1 MMSYIA
7 LYREWRPTRFSD
19 VVEQEH
25 VVKALRYSVST
36 GRIAHAYLF
45 CGTRG
50 TGKTTMAHILS
61 RAVNCLDPQD
71 GEPCNQCEICREIL
85 SGSCVDVLEIDAA
98 SNNSVDNVRSIR
110 DEVIYAPTKA
120 RKKVY
125 IIDEVHMLSTGAF
138 NALLKTLEEPP
149 EHVIF
154 ILATTEPHKLPATI
168 LSRCQRFDF
177 RRISRDSIAKHLS
190 VIASANGTELEPNA
204 AKLIA
209 RMSDGAMR
217 DAISLLDQCMSLGKK
232 SIKYEDVLS
241 VVGVVNDE
249 FMAKFID
256 SMLARNVQDILRNVS
271 MLIAE
276 GRDIAH
282 FTSDLVVYFR
292 NLLICKSTGGNC
304 DDLID
309 VPAEVLKTMKQQAE
323 KLALE
328 EIMYHIRELSAL
340 EYNLKYA
347 ANPRVLL
354 EVTLIKL
361 CRGIVSTGADIEE
374 RLAAIERKLE
384 SGDFHYRPA
393 ADLYQQ
399 GSVSSA
405 ASGMQ
410 FPTATS
416 GPAVASVSADDPER
430 ADLSMSTDES
440 VYPGRKAAPDSH
452 SADGKSDGNAAASG
466 TTSGKSS
473 GTSGYAG
480 NTAPHDAGMDL
491 SSVADGAGRAGD
503 EKNDTNN
510 ANDTGNITDADN
522 APEKS
527 SSGHKGSGAGGS
539 AKKGAPGKV
548 TDFGKWQD
556 VLDHLKKSG
565 RMSIYLLLF
574 NVRAVLLDDET
585 IGLIAKEKNVRSM
598 ISMVEHIRIIEEVAA
613 KVTGRSMKIRCIDE
627 EILQRAA
634 SDEKPE
640 DSDLL
645 KRARML
651 ADKVGLPLEIID
663 E

>member
-177 RRISRDSIAKHLS
+177 RRISQDSIAKHLAM
-190 VIASANGTELEPNA
+190 IASANGTELDPNA

-217 DAISLLDQCMSLGKK
+217 DAISLLDQCMSLGRK
-232 SIKYEDVLS
+232 SISYDDVLS

-249 FMAKFID
+249 FMTSFID
-256 SMLARNVQDILRNVS
+256 SMLAKNVEDILHNVS

-276 GRDIAH
+276 GRDAAH

-292 NLLICKSTGGNC
+292 NLLICRSTNGKC

-309 VPAEVLKTMKQQAE
+309 VPAEVLQTMKQQAE
-323 KLALE
+323 KLSLE

-340 EYNLKYA
+340 ENNLKYA

-361 CRGIVSTGADIEE
+361 CRGIVSANAGIEE
-374 RLAAIERKLE
+374 RLAAIERRLQ
-384 SGDFHYRPA
+384 SGDFPYRPA
-393 ADLYQQ
+393 ADPYRP
-399 GSVSSA
+399 GDVSSDIPGTQGPA
-405 ASGMQ
+405 GTPGQAD
-410 FPTATS
+410 TS
-416 GPAVASVSADDPER
+416 GSADIS
-430 ADLSMSTDES
+430 AS
-440 VYPGRKAAPDSH
+440 PGSSAPL
-452 SADGKSDGNAAASG
+452 AGKSDRGSYGSG
-466 TTSGKSS
+466 DGMTVGGSGITPPGPDNIPVEADDTRRTPGKSFDADS
-473 GTSGYAG
+473 TGKTAEKGHAG
-480 NTAPHDAGMDL
+480 QKAPG
-491 SSVADGAGRAGD
+491 GAGQ
-503 EKNDTNN
+503 
-510 ANDTGNITDADN
+510 
-522 APEKS
+522 
-527 SSGHKGSGAGGS
+527 KGQSRKA
-539 AKKGAPGKV
+539 V
-548 TDFGKWQD
+548 DYDKWPQI
-556 VLDHLKKSG
+556 LEHLKSSG
-565 RMSIYLLLF
+565 RMSIYLILL

-585 IGLIAKEKNVRSM
+585 LGLVAKEKNVRSM
-598 ISMVEHIRIIEEVAA
+598 VSMVEHIRVIEDAVSKVA
-613 KVTGRSMKIRCIDE
+613 GRSMKIKCIDE
-627 EILQRAA
+627 EILHKAA
-634 SDEKPE
+634 SDEKKE
-640 DSDLL
+640 SSDLL
-645 KRARML
+645 ERARML

>member
-7 LYREWRPTRFSD
+7 LYREWRPTRFRD

-25 VVKALRYSVST
+25 VVKALKYSVST

-61 RAVNCLDPQD
+61 RAVNCLDPRD
-71 GEPCNQCEICREIL
+71 GEPCNECDICREIL

-98 SNNSVDNVRSIR
+98 SNNSVENVRSIR
-110 DEVIYAPTKA
+110 DEVIYTPTRAK
-120 RKKVY
+120 KKVY

-177 RRISRDSIAKHLS
+177 RRISQDSIAKHLG
-190 VIASANGTELEPNA
+190 VIASADSTDLDPDA

-232 SIKYEDVLS
+232 NISYDDVLS

-249 FMAKFID
+249 FMTSFID
-256 SMLARNVQDILRNVS
+256 NMLAKDVEAILQNIG
-271 MLIAE
+271 MLISE
-276 GRDIAH
+276 GRDAAH

-292 NLLICKSTGGNC
+292 NLLVCRSTDGKC

-309 VPAEVLKTMKQQAE
+309 VPTEVLKTMKQQAE
-323 KLALE
+323 RISLE
-328 EIMYHIRELSAL
+328 EIMYHVRELSAL
-340 EYNLKYA
+340 ENNLKYA

-361 CRGIVSTGADIEE
+361 CRGIVSTNAGIEE
-374 RLAAIERKLE
+374 RLTAIEMRLE
-384 SGDFHYRPA
+384 SGDFGRRPAETTGSNAATGAAGQTAASSGTGSAVAASFTADNSLGDNVAASTVSKDSTDAFHAADDGTTVTPA
-393 ADLYQQ
+393 AD
-399 GSVSSA
+399 SSA
-405 ASGMQ
+405 SAPPVPGDGADSSGE
-410 FPTATS
+410 FLADVGKTAGGTDAGVKS
-416 GPAVASVSADDPER
+416 YGARGPARKETPKRFTEFAKWPEVTEY
-430 ADLSMSTDES
+430 LKSI
-440 VYPGRKAAPDSH
+440 
-452 SADGKSDGNAAASG
+452 GK
-466 TTSGKSS
+466 
-473 GTSGYAG
+473 
-480 NTAPHDAGMDL
+480 
-491 SSVADGAGRAGD
+491 
-503 EKNDTNN
+503 
-510 ANDTGNITDADN
+510 
-522 APEKS
+522 
-527 SSGHKGSGAGGS
+527 
-539 AKKGAPGKV
+539 
-548 TDFGKWQD
+548 
-556 VLDHLKKSG
+556 
-565 RMSIYLLLF
+565 MSIYLILF
-574 NVRAVLLDDET
+574 NTRAVLLDDET
-585 IGLIAKEKNVRSM
+585 IGLVAKEKNVRSM
-598 ISMVEHIRIIEEVAA
+598 IAKIEHIRQLEDAVC

-627 EILQRAA
+627 DILQKAV
-634 SDEKPE
+634 SNEEPE
-640 DSDLL
+640 SSDLL

-651 ADKVGLPLEIID
+651 ADKAGLPLEIID